1 MFAKAQSISR
11 WFVAVVLVISAVG
24 ACGSHAGAEGGQIPV
39 GDSSV
44 RDPDN
49 PYWQGRPLNF
59 DSVDP
64 AQGLGMR

>member
-11 WFVAVVLVISAVG
+11 WFTAVALVISVVG
-24 ACGSHAGAEGGQIPV
+24 ACGSHAGAEGGGPTT
-39 GDSSV
+39 GDTSV

-59 DSVDP
+59 DWVDP
-64 AQGLGMR
+64 AQGPGMR